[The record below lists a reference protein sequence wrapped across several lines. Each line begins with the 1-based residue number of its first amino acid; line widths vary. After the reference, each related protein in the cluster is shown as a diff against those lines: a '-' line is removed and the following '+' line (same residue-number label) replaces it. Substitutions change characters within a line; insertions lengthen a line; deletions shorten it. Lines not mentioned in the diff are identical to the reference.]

1 MNRVKERISSRTRKS
16 VASRGQRIGRE
27 PHLPHIADLWRQ
39 HAINGF
45 VGEDT
50 EVPALDFASVAAQF
64 PIKRKRAYLNNA
76 SIGPMSEPVLVAV
89 NAFLDDV
96 RDNGRNNYP
105 AWCRYSEGQIKA
117 RVARLIG
124 ARPSEI
130 AFVKNTTE
138 GLVTVA
144 NGLDWREGDNIV
156 LPRFEYPSNVYC
168 WMRLAKFGVSIRWV
182 EPRGGRVPV
191 GAIAEAIDA
200 RTRLVSLSAVQFSNG
215 FRHDLAATS
224 ELCRKRGVLLN
235 LDAIQWVGALTL
247 DLSQLAVDFLAF
259 GGHKWLLAPIGT
271 GIFYCNANALDR
283 LTPPQVGYHSVEKS
297 EAHLDYDLTAYRPG
311 AARFEAALE
320 NFPGIWGLD
329 AAVKV
334 LLGLG
339 PRRIEEHILGLAA
352 YAAGGL
358 RSLGWQIASP
368 SERGERS
375 GLVSFSSPNAD
386 VQALEMRLRAAGV
399 DLAVR
404 DGRMRLSPSYFND
417 RQDIQ
422 RLLEAL
428 PSL

>member
-1 MNRVKERISSRTRKS
+1 
-16 VASRGQRIGRE
+16 
-27 PHLPHIADLWRQ
+27 LLHITDLWRQ
-39 HAINGF
+39 HAIRSF

-76 SIGPMSEPVLVAV
+76 SIGPMSEPVLAAV
-89 NAFLDDV
+89 NAFLEDV

-105 AWCRYSEGQIKA
+105 TWCRYSEERIKA
-117 RVARLIG
+117 RVAQLIG
-124 ARPSEI
+124 ARASEI

-144 NGLDWREGDNIV
+144 NGLDWREGDNVV

-168 WMRLAKFGVSIRWV
+168 WMRLAKSGVSIHWV
-182 EPRGGRVPV
+182 EPRDGRVPV

-224 ELCRKRGVLLN
+224 ELCRKHGVLLN
-235 LDAIQWVGALTL
+235 LDAIQWVGALAL
-247 DLSQLAVDFLAF
+247 DLSQFAVDFLAF

-283 LTPPQVGYHSVEKS
+283 LLPPHVGYHSVKKS

-311 AARFEAALE
+311 AARFEPALE

-329 AAVKV
+329 AAVKI

-339 PRRIEEHILGLAA
+339 PQRVQEHILGLTT
-352 YAAGGL
+352 YAAEGL
-358 RSLGWQIASP
+358 RSRGWQIASP
-368 SERGERS
+368 WKVNERS
-375 GLVSFSSPNAD
+375 GLLSFFSARAN
-386 VQALEMRLRAAGV
+386 VEQLEPQLRAAGV
-399 DLAVR
+399 DIAVR
-404 DGRMRLSPSYFND
+404 DGKLRISPSYFND
-417 RQDIQ
+417 RQDIE
-422 RLLEAL
+422 RLLESL

>member
-1 MNRVKERISSRTRKS
+1 LEDW
-16 VASRGQRIGRE
+16 E
-27 PHLPHIADLWRQ
+27 PNLLHIADLWRE
-39 HAINGF
+39 HAVKSF

-76 SIGPMSEPVLVAV
+76 SIGPMSEPVIAAL

-105 AWCRYSEGQIKA
+105 TWCRYAEEQIKA

-124 ARPSEI
+124 ARASEI

-144 NGLDWREGDNIV
+144 NGLDWREGDNVV

-168 WMRLAKFGVSIRWV
+168 WMRLARFGVSIRWV
-182 EPRGGRVPV
+182 EPQDGRVPV
-191 GAIAEAIDA
+191 GAIAEAIDR

-224 ELCRKRGVLLN
+224 ELCRERGVLLN
-235 LDAIQWVGALTL
+235 IDAIQWVGALAL
-247 DLSQLAVDFLAF
+247 NLSELAVDFLSF

-271 GIFYCNANALDR
+271 GIFYCNTNALDR
-283 LTPPQVGYHSVEKS
+283 LPPPHVGYHSVEKS

-329 AAVKV
+329 AAVKI

-339 PRRIEEHILGLAA
+339 PQRVQDHILGLTASAA
-352 YAAGGL
+352 EDL
-358 RSLGWQIASP
+358 RSRGWRIASP
-368 SERGERS
+368 WKPSERS
-375 GLVSFSSPNAD
+375 GLLSFFSAAA
-386 VQALEMRLRAAGV
+386 QAEQLEPRLRAAGV
-399 DLAVR
+399 DVAVR
-404 DGRMRLSPSYFND
+404 DGKLRISPSYFND

>member
-1 MNRVKERISSRTRKS
+1 MNRVEERISSRTLKS
-16 VASRGQRIGRE
+16 VASRARLDARE
-27 PHLPHIADLWRQ
+27 PNLLHMAELWRQ
-39 HAINGF
+39 HAIKSL

-76 SIGPMSEPVLVAV
+76 SIGPMSEPVIAAL

-105 AWCRYSEGQIKA
+105 TWCRYAEEQIKA

-124 ARPSEI
+124 ARASEI

-144 NGLDWREGDNIV
+144 NGLDWHEGDNIV

-182 EPRGGRVPV
+182 EPQGGRIPV
-191 GAIAEAIDA
+191 EAIAEAIDG

-215 FRHDLAATS
+215 FRHDLAAAS
-224 ELCRKRGVLLN
+224 ELCRRRGALLN

-247 DLSQLAVDFLAF
+247 NLSDLAVDFLSF
-259 GGHKWLLAPIGT
+259 GGHKWMLAPIGT
-271 GIFYCNANALDR
+271 GIFYCNTNALDR
-283 LTPPQVGYHSVEKS
+283 LPPPHVGYHSVEKS

-311 AARFEAALE
+311 AARFEPALE

-329 AAVKV
+329 AAVK
-334 LLGLG
+334 LILGLG
-339 PRRIEEHILGLAA
+339 PRAVQEHILGLTD
-352 YAAGGL
+352 YAAERL
-358 RSLGWQIASP
+358 RSRGWQIASP
-368 SERGERS
+368 RRPDERS
-375 GLVSFSSPNAD
+375 GLLSFCSPAA
-386 VQALEMRLRAAGV
+386 QAEQLESRLRAACV
-399 DLAVR
+399 DVAVR
-404 DGRMRLSPSYFND
+404 DGKLRISPSYYND
-417 RQDIQ
+417 RQDID
-422 RLLEAL
+422 RLMEAL
-428 PSL
+428 P

>member
-1 MNRVKERISSRTRKS
+1 MV
-16 VASRGQRIGRE
+16 RE
-27 PHLPHIADLWRQ
+27 PDLLHMAELWRQ
-39 HAINGF
+39 HAVRSL
-45 VGEDT
+45 VGEDA

-64 PIKRKRAYLNNA
+64 PIRRKRAYLNNA
-76 SIGPMSEPVLVAV
+76 SIGPMSEPVLAAV
-89 NAFLDDV
+89 NAFLGDV

-105 AWCRYSEGQIKA
+105 TWCRYAEEQIKA
-117 RVARLIG
+117 RIGRLIG
-124 ARPSEI
+124 ARASEI
-130 AFVKNTTE
+130 AFMKNTTE

-182 EPRGGRVPV
+182 EPRSGRVPV

-224 ELCRKRGVLLN
+224 ELCRRRGVLLS
-235 LDAIQWVGALTL
+235 LDAIQWVGALAL
-247 DLSQLAVDFLAF
+247 DLSRLAVDFLAF

-271 GIFYCNANALDR
+271 GIFYCNTNALDR
-283 LTPPQVGYHSVEKS
+283 LPPPHVGYHSVEKG

-311 AARFEAALE
+311 AARFEPALE

-329 AAVKV
+329 AAVKI

-339 PRRIEEHILGLAA
+339 PRRVEEHILGLTA
-352 YAAGGL
+352 YAAEGL
-358 RSLGWQIASP
+358 RSRGWQIASP
-368 SERGERS
+368 WKADERS
-375 GLVSFSSPNAD
+375 GLLSFFSATAKAE
-386 VQALEMRLRAAGV
+386 QLEPRLRDAGV
-399 DLAVR
+399 DVAVR
-404 DGRMRLSPSYFND
+404 DGNLRISPSYFND
-417 RQDIQ
+417 QQDID

>member
-1 MNRVKERISSRTRKS
+1 
-16 VASRGQRIGRE
+16 
-27 PHLPHIADLWRQ
+27 LLHIADLWRQ
-39 HAINGF
+39 HANKSF

-50 EVPALDFASVAAQF
+50 AVPALDFASVAAQF
-64 PIKRKRAYLNNA
+64 PIRRKRAYLNNA
-76 SIGPMSEPVLVAV
+76 SIGPMSEPVLAAV

-105 AWCRYSEGQIKA
+105 TWCRYSEEKIKA
-117 RVARLIG
+117 RVALLIG

-144 NGLDWREGDNIV
+144 NGLDWREGDNVV

-182 EPRGGRVPV
+182 EPQDGRVPA
-191 GAIAEAIDA
+191 GAIAQAIDA

-224 ELCRKRGVLLN
+224 ALCRKRGVLLN
-235 LDAIQWVGALTL
+235 LDAIQWVGALAL
-247 DLSQLAVDFLAF
+247 NLSELAVDFLAF

-283 LTPPQVGYHSVEKS
+283 LLPSHVGYHSVEKS
-297 EAHLDYDLTAYRPG
+297 EAHLDYDLTAFRPG

-329 AAVKV
+329 AAVKI

-339 PRRIEEHILGLAA
+339 SPRVQEHILGLAA
-352 YAAGGL
+352 YAAEGL
-358 RSLGWQIASP
+358 CSRGWQIASP
-368 SERGERS
+368 WKSNERS
-375 GLVSFSSPNAD
+375 GLLSFFSPMVSAEQVES
-386 VQALEMRLRAAGV
+386 RLRAADV
-399 DLAVR
+399 DVAVR
-404 DGRMRLSPSYFND
+404 DGRLRISPSYFND
-417 RQDIQ
+417 RQDIE
-422 RLLEAL
+422 RLLESL